1 MYSHIERRN
10 RGASSLRLT
19 RALGWLFSA
28 IALAMMALLAY
39 QAGTFRSLVPEGLP
53 SAAGETAGNSAP
65 AAPKEEITVTDS
77 RFTGFDKRDQPFSIS
92 ARSAVQD
99 ENDASKVRLQS
110 VDAEVRHKSGQQIS
124 IKSNTAVYDANSKTI
139 NLQGDVRIS
148 STDGFDARM
157 AEAVVDINQH
167 RLRSE
172 VPVKVVHPRGV
183 IQANG
188 MEIEDDGARILFFN
202 RVKAR
207 FGTESG
213 KGSPQ

>member
-10 RGASSLRLT
+10 RGDSSLRLT
-19 RALGWLFSA
+19 RVLGWLFSA
-28 IALAMMALLAY
+28 IALAMMGLLAY
-39 QAGTFRSLVPEGLP
+39 QAGTFSSLVPTPLP
-53 SAAGETAGNSAP
+53 NGGEAVGKASP

-77 RFTGFDKRDQPFSIS
+77 RFTGFDKNDQPFSIS
-92 ARSAVQD
+92 ARNAVQD

-110 VDAEVRHKSGQQIS
+110 VDAEVRHRSGQQIA
-124 IKSNTAVYDANSKTI
+124 IKSNEAVYDSHSKTI
-139 NLQGDVRIS
+139 DLQGDVRIS
-148 STDGFDARM
+148 STGGFDARM
-157 AEAVVDINQH
+157 SEARVDIDRH

-202 RVKAR
+202 KVKAR
-207 FGTESG
+207 FGAESG

>member
-10 RGASSLRLT
+10 RGVSSLRLT
-19 RALGWLFSA
+19 RVLGWLFSA
-28 IALAMMALLAY
+28 VALAMMGLLAY
-39 QAGTFRSLVPEGLP
+39 QAGTFSSLIPTPVPSG
-53 SAAGETAGNSAP
+53 GEAVGNTSPAP
-65 AAPKEEITVTDS
+65 EEEITVTDS
-77 RFTGFDKRDQPFSIS
+77 RFTGFDKNDQPFSIS
-92 ARSAVQD
+92 ARNAVQD

-110 VDAEVRHKSGQQIS
+110 VDAEVRHKSGQQIA
-124 IKSNTAVYDANSKTI
+124 IKSNEAVYNSNSKTI
-139 NLQGDVRIS
+139 DLQGDVRIS
-148 STDGFDARM
+148 STGGFDARM
-157 AEAVVDINQH
+157 AKARVDIERH

-172 VPVKVVHPRGV
+172 VPVKVVHPRGF

-207 FGTESG
+207 FGAESN

>member
-1 MYSHIERRN
+1 MYSHIERWN
-10 RGASSLRLT
+10 RGVSSLRLT
-19 RALGWLFSA
+19 RVLGWLFSA
-28 IALAMMALLAY
+28 IALAMMGLLAY
-39 QAGTFRSLVPEGLP
+39 QAGTFSSFVPKALP
-53 SAAGETAGNSAP
+53 SATGETVGNTSP

-92 ARSAVQD
+92 ARNAVQD

-110 VDAEVRHKSGQQIS
+110 VDAEVRHKSGQQIA
-124 IKSNTAVYDANSKTI
+124 IKSNEAVYDSNSKTI
-139 NLQGDVRIS
+139 DLQGDVRIS
-148 STDGFDARM
+148 STGGFDARM
-157 AEAVVDINQH
+157 AEARVDIDRH

-207 FGTESG
+207 FGAESS

>member
-10 RGASSLRLT
+10 RGVSSLRLT
-19 RALGWLFSA
+19 RVLGWLFSA
-28 IALAMMALLAY
+28 IALAMMGLLAY
-39 QAGTFRSLVPEGLP
+39 QAGTFSSLVPMPLP
-53 SAAGETAGNSAP
+53 SGGEAVGKTSP
-65 AAPKEEITVTDS
+65 AAPEEEITVTDS
-77 RFTGFDKRDQPFSIS
+77 RFTGFDKNDQPFSIS
-92 ARSAVQD
+92 ARNAVQD

-110 VDAEVRHKSGQQIS
+110 VDAEVRHKSGQQIA
-124 IKSNTAVYDANSKTI
+124 IKSNEAVYDSNSKTI
-139 NLQGDVRIS
+139 DLQGDVRIS
-148 STDGFDARM
+148 STGGFDARM
-157 AEAVVDINQH
+157 AKARVDIDRH

-172 VPVKVVHPRGV
+172 VPVKVVHPRGL

-207 FGTESG
+207 FGAESS

>member
-1 MYSHIERRN
+1 
-10 RGASSLRLT
+10 
-19 RALGWLFSA
+19 
-28 IALAMMALLAY
+28 MMGLLAY
-39 QAGTFRSLVPEGLP
+39 QAGTFSSLVPMPLP
-53 SAAGETAGNSAP
+53 SGGEAVGKTAP
-65 AAPKEEITVTDS
+65 AAPEEEITVTDS
-77 RFTGFDKRDQPFSIS
+77 RFTGFDKNDQPFSIS

-110 VDAEVRHKSGQQIS
+110 VDAEVRHKSGQQIA
-124 IKSNTAVYDANSKTI
+124 IKSNEAVYDSNSKTI
-139 NLQGDVRIS
+139 DLQGDVRIS
-148 STDGFDARM
+148 STGGFDARM
-157 AEAVVDINQH
+157 AKARVDIDRH

-172 VPVKVVHPRGV
+172 VPVKVVHPRGL

-207 FGTESG
+207 FGAESS

>member
-10 RGASSLRLT
+10 RGVSSLRLT
-19 RALGWLFSA
+19 RVLGWLFSA
-28 IALAMMALLAY
+28 IALAMMGLLAY
-39 QAGTFRSLVPEGLP
+39 QAGTFSSLVPMPLP
-53 SAAGETAGNSAP
+53 SGGEAVGNTSP
-65 AAPKEEITVTDS
+65 AAPQEEITVTDS
-77 RFTGFDKRDQPFSIS
+77 RFTGFDKNDQPFSIS
-92 ARSAVQD
+92 ARNAVQD

-110 VDAEVRHKSGQQIS
+110 VDAEVRHKSGQQIA
-124 IKSNTAVYDANSKTI
+124 IKSNEAVYDSNSKTI
-139 NLQGDVRIS
+139 DLQGDVRIS
-148 STDGFDARM
+148 STGGFDARM
-157 AEAVVDINQH
+157 AKARVDIDRH

-172 VPVKVVHPRGV
+172 VPVKVVHPRGL

-207 FGTESG
+207 FGAESS

>member
-10 RGASSLRLT
+10 RGVSNLRLT
-19 RALGWLFSA
+19 RVLGWLFSA
-28 IALAMMALLAY
+28 IALAMMGLLAY
-39 QAGTFRSLVPEGLP
+39 QAGTFSSLVPTPLP
-53 SAAGETAGNSAP
+53 NGGEAVGKASP

-77 RFTGFDKRDQPFSIS
+77 RFTGFDKNDQPFSIS

-110 VDAEVRHKSGQQIS
+110 VDAEVRHKSGQQIA
-124 IKSNTAVYDANSKTI
+124 IKSNEAVYDSNSKTI
-139 NLQGDVRIS
+139 DLQGDVRIS
-148 STDGFDARM
+148 STGGFDARM
-157 AEAVVDINQH
+157 AKARVDIDRH

-172 VPVKVVHPRGV
+172 VPVKVVHPRGL

-207 FGTESG
+207 FGAESS

>member
-10 RGASSLRLT
+10 RGVSSLRLT
-19 RALGWLFSA
+19 RVLGWLFSA
-28 IALAMMALLAY
+28 IALAMMGLLAY
-39 QAGTFRSLVPEGLP
+39 QAGTFSSLVPMPLP
-53 SAAGETAGNSAP
+53 SGGEAVGKTAP
-65 AAPKEEITVTDS
+65 AAPEEEITVTDS
-77 RFTGFDKRDQPFSIS
+77 RFTGFDKNDQPFSIS
-92 ARSAVQD
+92 ARNAVQD

-110 VDAEVRHKSGQQIS
+110 VDAEVRHKSGQQIA
-124 IKSNTAVYDANSKTI
+124 IKSNEAVYDSNSKTI
-139 NLQGDVRIS
+139 DLQGDVRIS
-148 STDGFDARM
+148 STGGFDARM
-157 AEAVVDINQH
+157 AKARVDIDRH

-172 VPVKVVHPRGV
+172 VPVKVVHPRGL

-207 FGTESG
+207 FGAESS

>member
-10 RGASSLRLT
+10 RGVSNLRLT
-19 RALGWLFSA
+19 RVLGWLFSA
-28 IALAMMALLAY
+28 IALAMMGLLAY
-39 QAGTFRSLVPEGLP
+39 QAGTFSSLVPMPLP
-53 SAAGETAGNSAP
+53 SGGKAVGNTSS
-65 AAPKEEITVTDS
+65 AAPGEEITVTDS
-77 RFTGFDKRDQPFSIS
+77 RFTGFDKNDQPFSIS

-110 VDAEVRHKSGQQIS
+110 VDAEVRHKSGQQIA
-124 IKSNTAVYDANSKTI
+124 IKSNEAVYDSNSKTI
-139 NLQGDVRIS
+139 DLQGDVRIS
-148 STDGFDARM
+148 STGGFDARM
-157 AEAVVDINQH
+157 AKARVDIDRH

-172 VPVKVVHPRGV
+172 VPVKVVHPRGL

-207 FGTESG
+207 FGAESS

>member
-10 RGASSLRLT
+10 RGVASLRLT
-19 RALGWLFSA
+19 RVLGWLFSA
-28 IALAMMALLAY
+28 IALAMMGLLAY
-39 QAGTFRSLVPEGLP
+39 QAGTFSSLVPTPLP
-53 SAAGETAGNSAP
+53 SGSEAVGNVPP

-77 RFTGFDKRDQPFSIS
+77 RFTGFDRSDQPFSIS
-92 ARSAVQD
+92 ARNAVQD

-110 VDAEVRHKSGQQIS
+110 VNAEVRHKSGQQIA
-124 IKSNTAVYDANSKTI
+124 IKSNEAVYDSDSKTI
-139 NLQGDVRIS
+139 DLQGDVRIS
-148 STDGFDARM
+148 STGGFDARM
-157 AEAVVDINQH
+157 AEARVDIDRH

-188 MEIEDDGARILFFN
+188 IEIEDDGARILFFN

-207 FGTESG
+207 FGAESG

>member
-1 MYSHIERRN
+1 
-10 RGASSLRLT
+10 
-19 RALGWLFSA
+19 
-28 IALAMMALLAY
+28 
-39 QAGTFRSLVPEGLP
+39 LP
-53 SAAGETAGNSAP
+53 SAAGEAVGNTSP

-92 ARSAVQD
+92 ARNAVQD
-99 ENDASKVRLQS
+99 ENDANKVRLQS
-110 VDAEVRHKSGQQIS
+110 VDAEVRHKSGQQIV
-124 IKSNTAVYDANSKTI
+124 IKSNTAVYDSNSKTI
-139 NLQGDVRIS
+139 DLQGDVRIS
-148 STDGFDARM
+148 STSGFDARM
-157 AEAVVDINQH
+157 AKAVVDINRH

-207 FGTESG
+207 FGAESG

>member
-1 MYSHIERRN
+1 MYSHIERRS
-10 RGASSLRLT
+10 RGASSLRISRML
-19 RALGWLFSA
+19 AWFFSA
-28 IALAMMALLAY
+28 VALAMMGLLAY
-39 QAGTFRSLVPEGLP
+39 QAGTFSTLVPERP
-53 SAAGETAGNSAP
+53 VAAQAEAEQTAP

-92 ARSAVQD
+92 ARNAVQD

-110 VDAEVRHKSGQQIS
+110 VDAEVRHKSGQQIA
-124 IKSNTAVYDANSKTI
+124 IKSNEAVYDSNSKTI
-139 NLQGDVRIS
+139 DLQGDVRIS
-148 STDGFDARM
+148 STGGFDARM
-157 AEAVVDINQH
+157 AEARVDIDRH

-207 FGTESG
+207 FGAESS

>member
-10 RGASSLRLT
+10 RGVSSLRLT
-19 RALGWLFSA
+19 RVLGWLFSA
-28 IALAMMALLAY
+28 IALAMMGLLAY
-39 QAGTFRSLVPEGLP
+39 QAGTFSSLVPMPLP
-53 SAAGETAGNSAP
+53 SGGEAVGNTSP
-65 AAPKEEITVTDS
+65 AAPEEEITVTDS
-77 RFTGFDKRDQPFSIS
+77 RFTGFDKNDQPFSIS
-92 ARSAVQD
+92 ARNAVQD

-110 VDAEVRHKSGQQIS
+110 VDAEVRHKSGQQIA
-124 IKSNTAVYDANSKTI
+124 IKSNEAVYDSNSKTI
-139 NLQGDVRIS
+139 DLQGDVRIS
-148 STDGFDARM
+148 STGGFDARM
-157 AEAVVDINQH
+157 AKARVDIDRH

-172 VPVKVVHPRGV
+172 VPVKVVHPRGL

-207 FGTESG
+207 FGAESS

>member
-10 RGASSLRLT
+10 RGVSSLRIS
-19 RALGWLFSA
+19 RVLGWLFSA
-28 IALAMMALLAY
+28 IALGMMALLAY
-39 QAGTFRSLVPEGLP
+39 QAGTFSSLLPERVPSTGD
-53 SAAGETAGNSAP
+53 AADNSAP
-65 AAPKEEITVTDS
+65 AALKEEITVTDS

-92 ARSAVQD
+92 AKNAVQD

-110 VDAEVRHKSGQQIS
+110 VEAEVRHKSGQQIA
-124 IKSNTAVYDANSKTI
+124 IKSNAAVYDSNSKTI
-139 NLQGDVRIS
+139 DLEGDVRIS
-148 STDGFDARM
+148 STGGFDARM
-157 AEAVVDINQH
+157 AQARLDINRH

-172 VPVKVVHPRGV
+172 VPVKVVHPRGI

-202 RVKAR
+202 RVRAR
-207 FGTESG
+207 FGAESS

>member
-19 RALGWLFSA
+19 RVLGWLFSA

-39 QAGTFRSLVPEGLP
+39 QAGTFRSIVPEGLP
-53 SAAGETAGNSAP
+53 SAASETAGNGAP
-65 AAPKEEITVTDS
+65 AAPKEEITVTGS

-92 ARSAVQD
+92 AQNAVQD

-110 VDAEVRHKSGQQIS
+110 VDAEVRHKSGQQIA
-124 IKSNTAVYDANSKTI
+124 IKSNTAVYDAKSKTI
-139 NLQGDVRIS
+139 DLQGDVRIS

-157 AEAVVDINQH
+157 AEAVVDINRH

-202 RVKAR
+202 GVKAR

>member
-1 MYSHIERRN
+1 V
-10 RGASSLRLT
+10 
-19 RALGWLFSA
+19 LGWLFSA
-28 IALAMMALLAY
+28 VALAMMGLLAY
-39 QAGTFRSLVPEGLP
+39 QAGTFNSLVPKGLP
-53 SAAGETAGNSAP
+53 SATGEAVGNTSP

-92 ARSAVQD
+92 ARNAMQD

-110 VDAEVRHKSGQQIS
+110 VDAEVRHKSGQQIV
-124 IKSNTAVYDANSKTI
+124 IKSSAAVYDSNSKTI
-139 NLQGDVRIS
+139 DLQGDVRIS
-148 STDGFDARM
+148 SSGGFDARM
-157 AEAVVDINQH
+157 AKAVVDINRH

-172 VPVKVVHPRGV
+172 VPVKVVYPRGV

-207 FGTESG
+207 FGAESG

>member
-10 RGASSLRLT
+10 RGVSSLRLT
-19 RALGWLFSA
+19 RVLGWLFSA
-28 IALAMMALLAY
+28 IALAMMGLLAY
-39 QAGTFRSLVPEGLP
+39 QAGTFSSLVPMPLP
-53 SAAGETAGNSAP
+53 NGGEAVGKTAP
-65 AAPKEEITVTDS
+65 AAPEEEITVTDS
-77 RFTGFDKRDQPFSIS
+77 RFTGFDKNDQPFSIS
-92 ARSAVQD
+92 ARNAVQD

-110 VDAEVRHKSGQQIS
+110 VDAEVRHKSGQQIA
-124 IKSNTAVYDANSKTI
+124 IKSNEAVYDSNSKTI
-139 NLQGDVRIS
+139 DLQGDVRIS
-148 STDGFDARM
+148 STGGFDARM
-157 AEAVVDINQH
+157 AKARVDIDRH

-172 VPVKVVHPRGV
+172 VPVKVVHPRGL

-207 FGTESG
+207 FGAESS

>member
-10 RGASSLRLT
+10 RGVSSLRLT
-19 RALGWLFSA
+19 RVLGWLFSA
-28 IALAMMALLAY
+28 IALAMMGLLAY
-39 QAGTFRSLVPEGLP
+39 QAGTFSSLVPTPLP
-53 SAAGETAGNSAP
+53 NGGEAVGKASP

-77 RFTGFDKRDQPFSIS
+77 RFTGFDKNDQPFSIS
-92 ARSAVQD
+92 ARNAMQD

-110 VDAEVRHKSGQQIS
+110 VDAEVRHRSGQQIA
-124 IKSNTAVYDANSKTI
+124 IKSNEAVYDSNSKTI
-139 NLQGDVRIS
+139 DLRGDVRIS
-148 STDGFDARM
+148 STGGFDARM
-157 AEAVVDINQH
+157 AEARVDIDRH

-202 RVKAR
+202 KVKAR
-207 FGTESG
+207 FGAESG

>member
-10 RGASSLRLT
+10 RGVSSLRLT
-19 RALGWLFSA
+19 RVLGWLFSA
-28 IALAMMALLAY
+28 IALAMMGLLAY
-39 QAGTFRSLVPEGLP
+39 QAGTFSSLVPMPLP
-53 SAAGETAGNSAP
+53 SGGEAVGNTSP
-65 AAPKEEITVTDS
+65 AAPEEEITVTDS
-77 RFTGFDKRDQPFSIS
+77 RFTGFDKNDQPFSIS

-110 VDAEVRHKSGQQIS
+110 VDAEVRHKSGQQIA
-124 IKSNTAVYDANSKTI
+124 IKSNEAVYDSNSKTI
-139 NLQGDVRIS
+139 DLQGDVRIS
-148 STDGFDARM
+148 STGGFDARM
-157 AEAVVDINQH
+157 AKARVDIDRH

-172 VPVKVVHPRGV
+172 VPVKVVHPRGL

-207 FGTESG
+207 FGAESS

>member
-10 RGASSLRLT
+10 RGASSLRLS
-19 RALGWLFSA
+19 RVLGWLFSA
-28 IALAMMALLAY
+28 IALAMMGLLAY
-39 QAGTFRSLVPEGLP
+39 QAGTFSSLVPKGLP
-53 SAAGETAGNSAP
+53 SVAGEAVGNTSP
-65 AAPKEEITVTDS
+65 TAPKEEITVTDS

-92 ARSAVQD
+92 ARNAVQD

-110 VDAEVRHKSGQQIS
+110 VDAEVRHKSGQQIV
-124 IKSNTAVYDANSKTI
+124 IKSNTAVYDSNSKTI
-139 NLQGDVRIS
+139 DLQGDVRIS
-148 STDGFDARM
+148 STSGFDARM
-157 AEAVVDINQH
+157 AKAVVDINRH

-207 FGTESG
+207 FGAESG